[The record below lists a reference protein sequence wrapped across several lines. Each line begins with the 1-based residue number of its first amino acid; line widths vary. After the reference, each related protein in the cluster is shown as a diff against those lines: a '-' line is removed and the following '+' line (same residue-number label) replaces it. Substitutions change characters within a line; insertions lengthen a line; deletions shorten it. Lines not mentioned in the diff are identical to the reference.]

1 MSIDSWNRSEKMAP
15 RILVVDDDRALQT
28 LLSVLFTRAGFEC
41 DFVSDGNEAME
52 KLDGDG
58 QPYAVIMLDLILP
71 GISGMEIL
79 NHLEEKNPSLLPR
92 TIVLTGASGG
102 VLKGIDTSRVHA
114 VIRKPF
120 DIQDV
125 LNLTAE
131 CAYRE

>member
-1 MSIDSWNRSEKMAP
+1 MPP

-58 QPYAVIMLDLILP
+58 NGEPYAVIMLDLILP
-71 GISGMEIL
+71 GVSGMEIL
-79 NHLEEKNPSLLPR
+79 NHLEEKKPALLPR
-92 TIVLTGASGG
+92 TIVLTGASSG

>member
-1 MSIDSWNRSEKMAP
+1 MAP

-41 DFVSDGNEAME
+41 DFVSDGNEAIE

-58 QPYAVIMLDLILP
+58 DGNGQSYAVIMLDLILP
-71 GISGMEIL
+71 GVSGMEIL
-79 NHLEEKNPSLLPR
+79 NHLEEKNPALLPR

>member
-1 MSIDSWNRSEKMAP
+1 MAP

-41 DFVSDGNEAME
+41 DFVGDGREAIE
-52 KLDGDG
+52 KLDGNG
-58 QPYAVIMLDLILP
+58 KQPYSVLMLDLILP
-71 GISGMEIL
+71 GLSGMEIL
-79 NHLEEKNPSLLPR
+79 DQLQQTHPSLLSR
-92 TIVLTGASGG
+92 TIVLTGASNG
-102 VLKGIDTSRVHA
+102 VLKGVDTSRVHA

-125 LNLTAE
+125 LHLTAE

>member
-1 MSIDSWNRSEKMAP
+1 MAP

-41 DFVSDGNEAME
+41 DFVSDGHQAIE
-52 KLDGDG
+52 KLDGNDG
-58 QPYAVIMLDLILP
+58 NGKQSYSVLMLDLILP
-71 GISGMEIL
+71 GLSGMEIL
-79 NHLEEKNPSLLPR
+79 DHLQETHPSLLSR
-92 TIVLTGASGG
+92 TIVLTGASSG
-102 VLKGIDTSRVHA
+102 VLKGVDTSRVHA

-125 LNLTAE
+125 LHLTAE

>member
-1 MSIDSWNRSEKMAP
+1 MAP

-52 KLDGDG
+52 KLDGNG
-58 QPYAVIMLDLILP
+58 KGRSYAVIMLDLILP
-71 GISGMEIL
+71 GVSGMEIL
-79 NHLEEKNPSLLPR
+79 HHLEEKNPSLLPR

-102 VLKGIDTSRVHA
+102 VLKGVDTSRVHA

>member
-1 MSIDSWNRSEKMAP
+1 MAP

-41 DFVSDGNEAME
+41 DFVSDGHEAME
-52 KLDGDG
+52 KLNGGGSG

-71 GISGMEIL
+71 GVSGMEIL
-79 NHLEEKNPSLLPR
+79 NYLQEKDPSLLLR
-92 TIVLTGASGG
+92 TIVLTGASSGI
-102 VLKGIDTSRVHA
+102 LKGVDASRIHA

-125 LNLTAE
+125 LQLTTA

>member
-1 MSIDSWNRSEKMAP
+1 MAP

-41 DFVSDGNEAME
+41 DFVSDGHEAME
-52 KLDGDG
+52 KLNGG
-58 QPYAVIMLDLILP
+58 GNGRPYAVIMLDLILP
-71 GISGMEIL
+71 GVSGMEIL
-79 NHLEEKNPSLLPR
+79 THLREKNPSLLSR
-92 TIVLTGASGG
+92 TIVLTGASSG
-102 VLKGIDTSRVHA
+102 VLKGVDTSRIHA

-125 LNLTAE
+125 LQLTTA

>member
-1 MSIDSWNRSEKMAP
+1 MAP

-28 LLSVLFTRAGFEC
+28 LLSVLLTRAGFEC
-41 DFVSDGNEAME
+41 DFVSDGHEAIE
-52 KLDGDG
+52 KLDGNG
-58 QPYAVIMLDLILP
+58 KQPYSVVMLDLILP
-71 GISGMEIL
+71 GLSGMEIL
-79 NHLEEKNPSLLPR
+79 DHLQETHPSILSR
-92 TIVLTGASGG
+92 TIVLTGASSG
-102 VLKGIDTSRVHA
+102 VLKGLDTSRVHA

>member
-1 MSIDSWNRSEKMAP
+1 MAP

-28 LLSVLFTRAGFEC
+28 LLSVLFSRAGFEC
-41 DFVSDGNEAME
+41 DFVSDGKEAME
-52 KLDGDG
+52 KLEGG
-58 QPYAVIMLDLILP
+58 ETSQPYAVIMLDLILP
-71 GISGMEIL
+71 GLSGMEIL
-79 NHLEEKNPSLLPR
+79 QHLEEKNPSMLPR

-102 VLKGIDTSRVHA
+102 VLKGLDTSRVHA

-125 LNLTAE
+125 LSLTAE

>member
-1 MSIDSWNRSEKMAP
+1 MAP

-28 LLSVLFTRAGFEC
+28 LLRVLLTRAGFEC
-41 DFVSDGNEAME
+41 DFVSDGREAIN
-52 KLDGDG
+52 KLNGDGDG
-58 QPYAVIMLDLILP
+58 EPYAVIMLDLILP
-71 GISGMEIL
+71 GVSGMEIL
-79 NHLEEKNPSLLPR
+79 DHLRENKPSLLPR

-102 VLKGIDTSRVHA
+102 ILKGVDTSSIHA

-125 LNLTAE
+125 LHLTAE

>member
-1 MSIDSWNRSEKMAP
+1 MAP

-41 DFVSDGNEAME
+41 DFVSDGREAIS
-52 KLDGDG
+52 KLSSDGDEAD
-58 QPYAVIMLDLILP
+58 YAVIMLDLILP
-71 GISGMEIL
+71 QVSGMEIL
-79 NHLEEKNPSLLPR
+79 EHLRENKPALLPK

-102 VLKGIDTSRVHA
+102 VLKGVDASEVHA

-125 LNLTAE
+125 LQLTTE
-131 CAYRE
+131 CAQRE

>member
-1 MSIDSWNRSEKMAP
+1 MAP

-28 LLSVLFTRAGFEC
+28 LLSVLLTRAGFEC
-41 DFVSDGNEAME
+41 DFVSDGREAIN
-52 KLDGDG
+52 KLNGDGDG
-58 QPYAVIMLDLILP
+58 QPYSVIMLDLILP
-71 GISGMEIL
+71 EVSGMEIL
-79 NHLEEKNPSLLPR
+79 DHLRENKPSLLPR

-102 VLKGIDTSRVHA
+102 ILKGVDTSSIHA

-125 LNLTAE
+125 LHLTTE

>member
-1 MSIDSWNRSEKMAP
+1 MAP

-41 DFVSDGNEAME
+41 DFVSDGREAMQ
-52 KLDGDG
+52 KLDSDGDG

-71 GISGMEIL
+71 GVSGMEIL
-79 NHLEEKNPSLLPR
+79 NHLEEKKPALLPR

-102 VLKGIDTSRVHA
+102 ILKGVDTSRVHA
-114 VIRKPF
+114 VVRKPF

-125 LNLTAE
+125 LDLTAE
-131 CAYRE
+131 CAYRD